1 MEECQEELEDHIR
14 DVSLVYEDWEEIERG
29 LYVRLQRLV
38 ADLLA
43 YTHTLPRNRL
53 HQVSEQRQRFR
64 HYRLGCKQISEQHQR
79 FRHHRLGCKQISEST
94 LFVTAGK
101 TVLLPGDL

>member
-64 HYRLGCKQISEQHQR
+64 H
-79 FRHHRLGCKQISEST
+79 HRLGCKQISESKLVGPAEKPVVSGSANRTYT
-94 LFVTAGK
+94 LV
-101 TVLLPGDL
+101 